1 MDFEPDSIGKSF
13 TSKQIYTDRR
23 GCKYGVRIGLMVLK
37 STQAIVFP
45 ENIEQ
50 VKEIIS
56 FAIRENVQL
65 VLVEEERVYGG
76 ACSI

>member
-1 MDFEPDSIGKSF
+1 MDFELDAIGKSF
-13 TSKQIYTDRR
+13 TSKQIYTDKERLQIWGKDWTNGFEINPR
-23 GCKYGVRIGLMVLK
+23 
-37 STQAIVFP
+37 AIVFP

-65 VLVEEERVYGG
+65 SL
-76 ACSI
+76 IHI